1 MNVSLHP
8 ILKECR
14 AIYDL
19 EGVMERFNCYVDLMT
34 KKTGEILP
42 LGDFSPMGK
51 RQKEF
56 LDRLL
61 AIDAEELASDA
72 CRTVCKEIDS
82 NDSFRVML
90 VVVDEPANGWTQRFL
105 TDADWRFTDKIA
117 SLPKKNLPAFDRW
130 VTVNLWTT
138 DSNMQPMIATA
149 ESVVRSTRE
158 ALFRAYWQRQYGIPK
173 TLEET
178 LRQEGATLNFAGE
191 KVSYSEQQITESWNI
206 VSPFLNSK
214 KFPEIFAAMYGDEAA
229 LSSGYGCLG
238 LKLNAGFQ
246 VAIILV
252 SVTISK

>member
-19 EGVMERFNCYVDLMT
+19 DGVMERFNSYVGLMT
-34 KKTGEILP
+34 QKAGEILP

-56 LDRLL
+56 LDLL
-61 AIDAEELASDA
+61 LTIEAEEVASVA
-72 CRTVCKEIDS
+72 CRTVCEEINS

-90 VVVDEPANGWTQRFL
+90 VVVDEASNGWTQRFL

-117 SLPKKNLPAFDRW
+117 SLPKKNLSSTFDRW
-130 VTVNLWTT
+130 VAVNLWTT

-149 ESVVRSTRE
+149 ESVVLSTRA
-158 ALFRAYWQRQYGIPK
+158 ALFRAYWQRLHGIPI

-191 KVSYSEQQITESWNI
+191 KVSHSEQEITESWNSI
-206 VSPFLNSK
+206 APLLSSK

-229 LSSGYGCLG
+229 LNSGYECLG
-238 LKLNAGFQ
+238 LKPMAGFQ
-246 VAIILV
+246 VAMARF
-252 SVTISK
+252 TT